1 MAKKGTKAREV
12 YQSRRL
18 PPRLILDRRTSET
31 QYLNDLNDKLEN
43 INWVRN
49 GRDIELSRALN
60 TLLYGLRKSRG
71 VCWDEN

>member
-1 MAKKGTKAREV
+1 MISQMFFREFMHTV
-12 YQSRRL
+12 KYFNNI
-18 PPRLILDRRTSET
+18 PTIK
-31 QYLNDLNDKLEN
+31 LNIKKLEN

-49 GRDIELSRALN
+49 GRDIELNRALN

>member
-1 MAKKGTKAREV
+1 MHTVKYFNNIPTIK
-12 YQSRRL
+12 
-18 PPRLILDRRTSET
+18 
-31 QYLNDLNDKLEN
+31 LNIKKLEN

-49 GRDIELSRALN
+49 GRDIELNRALN